1 MEKTTEIGQRIRK
14 IMENL
19 TLQEFADS
27 IGVSVRALSN
37 YLNGRMPKK
46 SIIKNICDNYGVS
59 STWLRSGEGP
69 MYASSGDL
77 NFSDTSEIFE
87 GGMCSQP
94 IENTKLQVDNFSDMS
109 EKLRLRQKLEQSLG
123 KILELQERL
132 LALTEQNAEL
142 RIRFERLQID
152 IDRRDQRIR
161 ELENENAQLREARK
175 GVSPV
180 FRAATGEAN

>member
-1 MEKTTEIGQRIRK
+1 
-14 IMENL
+14 
-19 TLQEFADS
+19 
-27 IGVSVRALSN
+27 
-37 YLNGRMPKK
+37 
-46 SIIKNICDNYGVS
+46 
-59 STWLRSGEGP
+59 
-69 MYASSGDL
+69 
-77 NFSDTSEIFE
+77 
-87 GGMCSQP
+87 MCSQP

-161 ELENENAQLREARK
+161 ELEKENAQLRESRK
-175 GVSPV
+175 GASPV

>member
-59 STWLRSGEGP
+59 PTWLRSGEGP

-109 EKLRLRQKLEQSLG
+109 EKLRLRQK
-123 KILELQERL
+123 RL

-161 ELENENAQLREARK
+161 ELEKENAQLRESRK
-175 GVSPV
+175 GASPV

>member
-46 SIIKNICDNYGVS
+46 SIIKNICDNYGIS
-59 STWLRSGEGP
+59 ATWLRSGEGP
-69 MYASSGDL
+69 MYASGSDP
-77 NFSDTSEIFE
+77 NFSDMSEIFE
-87 GGMCSQP
+87 GGVSSQP
-94 IENTKLQVDNFSDMS
+94 IENTSLQADSFSDMS
-109 EKLRLRQKLEQSLG
+109 EKLRLRQKLEQSLE

-132 LALTEQNAEL
+132 LSLTEQNAEL
-142 RIRFERLQID
+142 RLQLQA
-152 IDRRDQRIR
+152 RDTRIR
-161 ELENENAQLREARK
+161 ELEKENAQLREARK
-175 GVSPV
+175 G
-180 FRAATGEAN
+180 AAALQHDATWKTG

>member
-59 STWLRSGEGP
+59 ATWLRSGEGP

-94 IENTKLQVDNFSDMS
+94 IENAKLQVDNFSDMS
-109 EKLRLRQKLEQSLG
+109 EKL
-123 KILELQERL
+123 
-132 LALTEQNAEL
+132 
-142 RIRFERLQID
+142 RLQID

-161 ELENENAQLREARK
+161 ELEKEDAQLRESRK